1 MTEPIELRKARLAI
15 FISELQTMV
24 HGHKVS
30 VDLRIQLQ
38 EVIVAAAD
46 ELSHLEDNHA

>member
-1 MTEPIELRKARLAI
+1 MDEPIELRKARLAK

-38 EVIVAAAD
+38 EVIIAALD
-46 ELSHLEDNHA
+46 ELGKLDDNYV